1 MNFTELG
8 YFSKTHGI
16 KGQLNLKCLV
26 ELDLD
31 NFNAVFLDSSTGKAP
46 YFVEE
51 WQETPNGL
59 LVKLEEINS
68 IEVAK
73 KLVGKKVYVDE
84 KLVIQNN
91 ELVDW
96 VGFELVD
103 NIKGSLGLIKTV
115 SDNGAQIIIGLNY
128 NNKELL
134 LPLVEEFITK
144 VDEEKK
150 IIFFNSPEGLIDLYS

>member
-59 LVKLEEINS
+59 LVKLEEVNS

-91 ELVDW
+91 ELFDW

-103 NIKGSLGLIKTV
+103 NMRGSLGLIKTV

-134 LPLVEEFITK
+134 LPLVEEFITR

-150 IIFFNSPEGLIDLYS
+150 IIFFNSPEGLIDLYR

>member
-26 ELDLD
+26 DLDLD

-59 LVKLEEINS
+59 LVKLEELNT
-68 IEVAK
+68 IEAAK

-84 KLVIQNN
+84 TIIIESN
-91 ELVDW
+91 ELTDW
-96 VGFELVD
+96 VGFELID
-103 NIKGSLGLIKTV
+103 KQYGSLGLIKSV
-115 SDNGAQIIIGLNY
+115 SDNGAQIIVELFY
-128 NNKELL
+128 KNKQLL
-134 LPLVEEFITK
+134 LPLVEEFITNI
-144 VDEEKK
+144 DEENK
-150 IIFFNSPEGLIDLYS
+150 IIHYTSPEGLIDLYS